1 VKPEPKR
8 PWFVA
13 AFIVAAVASIGA
25 CLDWKYKW
33 ITLGFHY
40 VAHEFYEFS
49 LLAYLR
55 RPSQLLLV
63 RWHLTIGSV
72 MAVAGLLAAPRLSRH
87 GRLWLAIFGTG
98 YAVRAVIWICGGN
111 LPLVPGD
118 SCHYVEVATSV
129 LRGEGPVK
137 HYVESYFRGYPSV
150 LVGEGILDDWAPPL
164 DAYVRAF
171 FFRLAGLRPNSSF
184 DSRIAAAKAC
194 SFVLN
199 LMALPALYIF
209 GRRRYGPDVG
219 LWAMA
224 VLAVL
229 PVHAI
234 YAGFILRESLVT
246 LTAIVAIWSL
256 TEVLHCASGRQ
267 ALGWAVIAGA
277 AGGLAVLARTTA
289 LAVLLGAGLV
299 AIITHGRK
307 RWASLLLAAV
317 LAVAVCLPWA
327 LATYREYG
335 SPFYSYTSF
344 FEYNFTWTVHHHD
357 KGNTLASE
365 FYTRENLPE
374 ILRVKIK
381 SLGTIALYS
390 LMILGLPIAA
400 GFCRRLH
407 RSDGPGRH
415 TDLLVATIYVVFV
428 AATLKQIVEFTL
440 VTQLGRYYL
449 PVFALM
455 LPGGVAGILEWLEA
469 QHVGPSVT
477 RWLAVVYCALVW
489 SNPAWAYDATWLTKL
504 HQAHWPALCE
514 AGEWI
519 AAHPEQ
525 VSPRARIMT
534 WFPWEL
540 RITSD
545 RWTILMPR
553 NFSERRIK
561 EVIREYSVTHILWGS
576 FEPPPYFEVN
586 PAEWRA
592 DLEALRLALRL
603 TESREVYRTSG
614 DLLFPLRLY
623 RAPRT
628 LDEIFGPRSVEP

>member
-1 VKPEPKR
+1 MPEPKR

-13 AFIVAAVASIGA
+13 AFVVATVACIGA
-25 CLDWKYKW
+25 YLDWKYAW
-33 ITLGFHY
+33 ITPGFHY

-55 RPSQLLLV
+55 RPSQIVLV
-63 RWHLTIGSV
+63 RWHLAIGSV
-72 MAVAGLLAAPRLSRH
+72 LTVAGLLAAPRLSRH
-87 GRLWLAIFGTG
+87 GRLWLAIFGAG
-98 YAVRAVIWICGGN
+98 YAIRAVIWICASN

-137 HYVESYFRGYPSV
+137 HYVESYFRGYPNV
-150 LVGEGILDDWAPPL
+150 VVGEGILDDWAPPL

-171 FFRLAGLRPNSSF
+171 SFRLAGLGPNSSF
-184 DSRIAAAKAC
+184 DSRLAVAKAC

-199 LMALPALYIF
+199 LMALPLLYIF
-209 GRRRYGPDVG
+209 GRRRYSPDIG
-219 LWAMA
+219 LWSMA
-224 VLAVL
+224 VLAIL

-234 YAGFILRESLVT
+234 YAGFILRESLVAV
-246 LTAIVAIWSL
+246 TAIVALWTL
-256 TEVLHCASGRQ
+256 TEVLHCDRGGRV
-267 ALGWAVIAGA
+267 LGWAVIAGLSA
-277 AGGLAVLARTTA
+277 GLAVLARTTA
-289 LAVLLGAGLV
+289 LAMLLGAGLV
-299 AIITHGRK
+299 AIITHGRR
-307 RWASLLLAAV
+307 RWAPLLVAAV
-317 LAVAVCLPWA
+317 IAAGVCLPWA
-327 LATYREYG
+327 LATYHEYG
-335 SPFYSYTSF
+335 SVFYSYTNL

-357 KGNTLASE
+357 KGIALPSA
-365 FYTRENLPE
+365 FYTWKNMPE
-374 ILRVKIK
+374 ILRVKFK

-390 LMILGLPIAA
+390 VMILGLPIAA
-400 GFCRRLH
+400 GFCRRL
-407 RSDGPGRH
+407 RRPAGPGRH

-428 AATLKQIVEFTL
+428 AATIKQIVEFTL

-455 LPGGVAGILEWLEA
+455 LPGGVAGIVDWLEA
-469 QHVGPSVT
+469 QQAGPSVT

-504 HQAHWPALCE
+504 HHAHWPALCE

-525 VSPRARIMT
+525 VPPKARIMT

-540 RITSD
+540 RVTSD

-553 NFSERRIK
+553 NYSEQRIK
-561 EVIREYSVTHILWGS
+561 EVIREYGVTHILWGS
-576 FEPPPYFEVN
+576 FEPPPYYEIN
-586 PAEWRA
+586 PATWQFA
-592 DLEALRLALRL
+592 LETLRMALNL
-603 TESREVYRTSG
+603 TDSREVYRTTG
-614 DLLFPLRLY
+614 DLTFPVRLY

-628 LDEIFGPRSVEP
+628 LNEILTPSSTLP